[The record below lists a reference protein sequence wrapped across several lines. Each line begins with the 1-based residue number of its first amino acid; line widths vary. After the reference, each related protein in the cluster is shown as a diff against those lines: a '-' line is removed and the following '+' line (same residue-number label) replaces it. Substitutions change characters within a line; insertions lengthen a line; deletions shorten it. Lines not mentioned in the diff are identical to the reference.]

1 MAKEKKTF
9 KAGLYAVVVGI
20 VLAVVLG
27 VMAVCAF
34 VTRYTAYSPEK
45 VAVSFV
51 DTIVQTG
58 DGYNA
63 YKNTLVS
70 QNKKLK
76 YGDFIR
82 RAYMV
87 CFVNEK
93 DANGK
98 AVPQADFVGTGSE
111 AEQKAID
118 EVYNTMYDYYVE
130 LLENV
135 GWDDYETFFMSYFS
149 KLREVRK
156 QVYGD
161 DFMNMEY
168 MFGALEAN
176 VAAYG
181 DSLTG
186 TERKIASDNKT
197 ILREETVGK
206 YQEMFGVEKEV
217 EAENIVDGKKQTV
230 TEKQLKYKLTTQ
242 FISSASLEPDEVKA
256 YAEGFRNRIKA
267 TAESGEA
274 KADVFGIKD
283 VKEGKKENN
292 AKSNMIS
299 AYEKLDCAD
308 DITDVKKVSLEIYAG
323 EGDATKLVATQDVY
337 VVALDGVW
345 YVDNTNIDTS
355 ALYLAQ

>member
-1 MAKEKKTF
+1 MAENKKGF
-9 KAGLYAVVVGI
+9 RAGLYAVIVGI
-20 VLAVVLG
+20 C
-27 VMAVCAF
+27 MAVILSLLTIYAF

-70 QNKKLK
+70 QNKKIK

-82 RAYMV
+82 RGYMV

-93 DANGK
+93 DENGEDI
-98 AVPQADFVGTGSE
+98 PQADFVGTGSE
-111 AEQKAID
+111 EEQKAID

-130 LLENV
+130 LLKNV
-135 GWDDYETFFMSYFS
+135 GWDDYDSFYMNYFS

-181 DSLTG
+181 DYLTG

-197 ILREETVGK
+197 ILQEETVGK

-217 EAENIVDGKKQTV
+217 EAENVIDGKKQTV

-242 FISSASLEPDEVKA
+242 FISATELEPDEVKV
-256 YAEGFRNRIKA
+256 YAEGYSNRVKNMSSVA
-267 TAESGEA
+267 TARTEEYKLATEETENMLTTFARLDCSSEITA
-274 KADVFGIKD
+274 VSKVKLEVYAEYEDD
-283 VKEGKKENN
+283 VKL
-292 AKSNMIS
+292 I
-299 AYEKLDCAD
+299 
-308 DITDVKKVSLEIYAG
+308 
-323 EGDATKLVATQDVY
+323 ATQEVY
-337 VVALDGVW
+337 VVALNNVW

-355 ALYLAQ
+355 ALYLAK

>member
-27 VMAVCAF
+27 AMAVCAF

-87 CFVNEK
+87 CFVNDGDDVK
-93 DANGK
+93 
-98 AVPQADFVGTGSE
+98 QAEFVGTGSE

-118 EVYNTMYDYYVE
+118 KVYNTMYDYYLV
-130 LLENV
+130 LLDEV

-156 QVYGD
+156 EVYGD
-161 DFMNMEY
+161 DYMDTEY

-197 ILREETVGK
+197 VLQEATVGK
-206 YQEMFGVEKEV
+206 FQEMFGVEKEV
-217 EAENIVDGKKQTV
+217 ETENIVDGKKQTV

-242 FISSASLEPDEVKA
+242 FISETALSPDEVKT
-256 YAEGFRNRIKA
+256 YAEGYRNRIKSL
-267 TAESGEA
+267 AECGT
-274 KADVFGIKD
+274 
-283 VKEGKKENN
+283 
-292 AKSNMIS
+292 AKSEAFKLGSEETENMIL
-299 AYEKLDCAD
+299 AYARLDCAD
-308 DITDVKKVSLEIYAG
+308 EITDVRRVSLEIYSG
-323 EGDATKLVATQDVY
+323 EGDSIRLVATQDVY

-355 ALYLAQ
+355 ALYLAR

>member
-9 KAGLYAVVVGI
+9 KAGLYAVAVGI

-87 CFVNEK
+87 CFVNDGEDVK
-93 DANGK
+93 
-98 AVPQADFVGTGSE
+98 QAEFVGTGSE

-118 EVYNTMYDYYVE
+118 KVYNTMYDYYLV
-130 LLENV
+130 LLDEV

-156 QVYGD
+156 EVYGD
-161 DFMNMEY
+161 DYMDTEY

-181 DSLTG
+181 NSLTG

-197 ILREETVGK
+197 VLQEETVGR

-217 EAENIVDGKKQTV
+217 ETENIVDGKKQTV

-242 FISSASLEPDEVKA
+242 FVSETALAPDEVKT
-256 YAEGFRNRIKA
+256 YAEGYRNRVKSL
-267 TAESGEA
+267 AECGA
-274 KADVFGIKD
+274 
-283 VKEGKKENN
+283 
-292 AKSNMIS
+292 AKSETFKLGTEEAENMIT
-299 AYEKLDCAD
+299 AYSRLDCAD
-308 DITDVKKVSLEIYAG
+308 EITDVRRVSLEIYSG
-323 EGDATKLVATQDVY
+323 EGDSIRLVATQDVF

-355 ALYLAQ
+355 ALYLAR

>member
-9 KAGLYAVVVGI
+9 KAGLYAVAVGI

-87 CFVNEK
+87 CFVNDGDDVK
-93 DANGK
+93 
-98 AVPQADFVGTGSE
+98 QAEFVGTGSE
-111 AEQKAID
+111 DEQKAID
-118 EVYNTMYDYYVE
+118 KVYNTMYDYYLV
-130 LLENV
+130 LLDEV

-156 QVYGD
+156 EVYGD
-161 DFMNMEY
+161 DYMDTEY

-197 ILREETVGK
+197 VLQEATVGK
-206 YQEMFGVEKEV
+206 FQEMFGVEKEV
-217 EAENIVDGKKQTV
+217 ETENIVDGKKQTV

-323 EGDATKLVATQDVY
+323 EGDATKLVATQEVY
-337 VVALDGVW
+337 VVALGGVW

-355 ALYLAQ
+355 ALYLSQGE

>member
-1 MAKEKKTF
+1 MAKEKKGF
-9 KAGLYAVVVGI
+9 RAGLYAVIVGI
-20 VLAVVLG
+20 VLAVVLS
-27 VMAVCAF
+27 VMAIYAF
-34 VTRYTAYSPEK
+34 VTRYTAYSAEK

-70 QNKKLK
+70 QNKKIK

-82 RAYMV
+82 RGYMV

-93 DANGK
+93 DENGK
-98 AVPQADFVGTGSE
+98 DVPQADFVGTGSE

-118 EVYNTMYDYYVE
+118 EVYDTMYAYYVE
-130 LLENV
+130 LLETV
-135 GWDDYETFFMSYFS
+135 GWDDYDTFFMSYFG

-156 QVYGD
+156 EVYGD

-176 VAAYG
+176 VASYG
-181 DSLTG
+181 NYLTG

-197 ILREETVGK
+197 ILQEETVGK

-230 TEKQLKYKLTTQ
+230 TERQLKYKLTTQ
-242 FISSASLEPDEVKA
+242 FISETSLEPDEVKT
-256 YAEGFRNRIKA
+256 YAEGFRNRIRA
-267 TAESGEA
+267 LAASGEA
-274 KADVFGIKD
+274 KADEYGIKD
-283 VKEGKKENN
+283 TKEGKKENK

-299 AYEKLDCAD
+299 AFEKLDCAD
-308 DITDVKKVSLEIYAG
+308 SITAVKRVSLEVYAG
-323 EGDATKLVATQDVY
+323 EGDGIKLVATQDVY
-337 VVALDGVW
+337 VVALDNVW
-345 YVDNTNIDTS
+345 YVDNTNVDTS
-355 ALYLAQ
+355 ALYLG

>member
-1 MAKEKKTF
+1 MAEKKKF
-9 KAGLYAVVVGI
+9 RAGLYAVIVG
-20 VLAVVLG
+20 VC
-27 VMAVCAF
+27 MAVILSLLTIYAF

-70 QNKKLK
+70 QNKKIK

-98 AVPQADFVGTGSE
+98 DIPQADFVGTGSE

-118 EVYNTMYDYYVE
+118 EVYNTMYEYYVE
-130 LLENV
+130 LLDTC
-135 GWDDYETFFMSYFS
+135 GWDDYDSFFMNYFT

-156 QVYGD
+156 SVYGD
-161 DFMNMEY
+161 DYMDFEY

-176 VAAYG
+176 VASYG
-181 DSLTG
+181 EYLTG
-186 TERKIASDNKT
+186 VERKIASDNKT

-206 YQEMFGVEKEV
+206 YQEMFGEEKEV
-217 EAENIVDGKKQTV
+217 EAENVVDGKKQTV

-242 FISSASLEPDEVKA
+242 FISAASLEPDEVKA
-256 YAEGFRNRIKA
+256 YAEGYRNRIKA
-267 TAESGEA
+267 IAESGEA
-274 KADVFGIKD
+274 KADEYGIKD
-283 VKEGKKENN
+283 IKEGKKENN

-308 DITDVKKVSLEIYAG
+308 DITDVRKVSLEIYAG
-323 EGDATKLVATQDVY
+323 EGDATKLVATQEVY
-337 VVALDGVW
+337 VVAIDGVW
-345 YVDNTNIDTS
+345 YVDNTNLDTS
-355 ALYLAQ
+355 ALYLAK